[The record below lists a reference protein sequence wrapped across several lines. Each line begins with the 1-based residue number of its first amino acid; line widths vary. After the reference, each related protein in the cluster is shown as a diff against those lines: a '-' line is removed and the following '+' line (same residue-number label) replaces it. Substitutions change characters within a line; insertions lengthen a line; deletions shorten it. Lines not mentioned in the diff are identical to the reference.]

1 MLLFN
6 VDCLKIVGFNELG
19 ASVCRKTLSNSYFWE
34 ANCHYKSTMRYIGV
48 LINPSEINR
57 GLIIHQLQSKGQDK
71 LELHISYCGSII
83 LGPITC

>member
-6 VDCLKIVGFNELG
+6 VDYLKIVGFNELG

-57 GLIIHQLQSKGQDK
+57 GLIMHQLQLKGQDK
-71 LELHISYCGSII
+71 LELNIYYCGSII
-83 LGPITC
+83 LGPRTC